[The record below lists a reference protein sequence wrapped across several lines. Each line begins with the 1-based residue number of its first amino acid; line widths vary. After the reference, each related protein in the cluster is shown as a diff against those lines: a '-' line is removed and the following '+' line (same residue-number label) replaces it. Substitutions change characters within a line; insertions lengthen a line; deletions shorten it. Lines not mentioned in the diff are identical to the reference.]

1 MTARKDKRLA
11 LTATVAVH
19 ATIFVVL
26 SACGLFTYVHAPHK
40 PSYTEVMV
48 YDENS
53 LSTSPQG
60 GGSPAIAIPSGA
72 PPITETYTD
81 KAAQT
86 DAQREQ
92 AKTVQAAG
100 AGAASD
106 SSSAAGSTAS
116 AGQGNGSGTGDDSG
130 SGDGTGSGA
139 RAPRPAQ
146 KAHLLASGDFNVP
159 AAARQGIHGQ
169 VSLSIVISAAGSVTS
184 ADIISNSSGRSDVAQ
199 AAQEYAYTL
208 QYAPATDEAG
218 DAVASRRQINLQF

>member
-130 SGDGTGSGA
+130 SGDG
-139 RAPRPAQ
+139 APRPAQ

>member
-26 SACGLFTYVHAPHK
+26 SACGLFTYVHTPHK

-60 GGSPAIAIPSGA
+60 GGSPAIAIPAGA
-72 PPITETYTD
+72 PAITETYTD
-81 KAAQT
+81 KAAQA

-116 AGQGNGSGTGDDSG
+116 AGQGNGSGTGGDSG
-130 SGDGTGSGA
+130 NGDGAGSGA

-146 KAHLLASGDFNVP
+146 KARLLASGDFNVP
-159 AAARQGIHGQ
+159 AAARQGIHGH
-169 VSLSIVISAAGSVTS
+169 VSLSIVISADGSVTS
-184 ADIISNSSGRSDVAQ
+184 AAIISNSSGRSDVAQ
-199 AAQEYAYTL
+199 AAQEYANTL